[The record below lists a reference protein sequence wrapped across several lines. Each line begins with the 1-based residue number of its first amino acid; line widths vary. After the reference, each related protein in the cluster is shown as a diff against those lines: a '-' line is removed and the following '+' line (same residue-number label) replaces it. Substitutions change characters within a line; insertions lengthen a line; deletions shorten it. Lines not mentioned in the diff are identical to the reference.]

1 MTYLLVKSFHI
12 IFVVAWMASLLI
24 YPRYKIHQMSGVPD
38 GELSGAMQEASAR
51 LRRIIMTPSFILVWA
66 LGLTMIALNPGL
78 LQQGWLHAKIALLVV
93 LSGMHGWLVVIGR
106 KIDSGESPVRAGTLR
121 MLNEVPFLLM
131 IVIVI
136 LAITKAF

>member
-1 MTYLLVKSFHI
+1 MPYLLVKSFHI

-38 GELSGAMQEASAR
+38 GELSSAMQEASAR

-66 LGLTMIALNPGL
+66 LGLTMIALNPAL
-78 LQQGWLHAKIALLVV
+78 LQQGWLHAKIALLLV

-106 KIDSGESPVRAGTLR
+106 KIDRGETPLKAGTLR

>member
-38 GELSGAMQEASAR
+38 GELSSAMQEASAR

-66 LGLTMIALNPGL
+66 LGLTMIALNPAL
-78 LQQGWLHAKIALLVV
+78 LQQGWLHAKIALLLV

-106 KIDSGESPVRAGTLR
+106 KIDRGETPLKAGTLR